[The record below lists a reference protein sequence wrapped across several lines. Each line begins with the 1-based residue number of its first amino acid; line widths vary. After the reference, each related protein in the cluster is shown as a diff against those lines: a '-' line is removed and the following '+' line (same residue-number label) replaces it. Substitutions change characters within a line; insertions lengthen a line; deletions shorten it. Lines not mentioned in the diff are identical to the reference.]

1 MERTRGQTTIIKAM
15 VWFGA
20 SYAGALAGYVAL
32 NAVTGRWL
40 GPGDF
45 GWFVTA
51 MALGAL
57 LGQVGLVGVHR
68 SGLREAA
75 RLTDRHDPRAMGVL
89 RNGVRAV
96 LLTTL
101 PAVGIAAGIGVWFYA
116 SDRPTGSR
124 AALAVGVAAL
134 VVLCGQQK
142 IWANYLRGLGYVRFA
157 SLLEGRSGGALV
169 AGIQAIVALALWEL
183 WPASGLAGA
192 IAAVAVGFA
201 LPGLFARR
209 LLNDHWRGLEGP
221 PARLLPDLRLA
232 VGRDWRFLSSQV
244 AVQINLSA
252 EIFIAAALLSNTDT
266 SMYSAG
272 QRLAL
277 LLVVP
282 LTSIQVVFSPV
293 IARLAVQ
300 PDKQDTLQSLLR
312 TGATVATAM
321 TIVVALPILVA
332 PGFVLDKVYGPGFEG
347 AVPVV
352 LLLSIGFIVNVV
364 TGMAGSTLSMLG
376 REGVT
381 ASTQWTGAVLR
392 VVLGVLA
399 AYWAGL
405 AGLTCSA
412 LVVSVLIFISMWL
425 RTRKTVGFFTHAT
438 IRPEL
443 GLLRR
448 TTG

>member
-1 MERTRGQTTIIKAM
+1 
-15 VWFGA
+15 
-20 SYAGALAGYVAL
+20 
-32 NAVTGRWL
+32 
-40 GPGDF
+40 
-45 GWFVTA
+45 
-51 MALGAL
+51 
-57 LGQVGLVGVHR
+57 
-68 SGLREAA
+68 
-75 RLTDRHDPRAMGVL
+75 
-89 RNGVRAV
+89 
-96 LLTTL
+96 
-101 PAVGIAAGIGVWFYA
+101 
-116 SDRPTGSR
+116 
-124 AALAVGVAAL
+124 
-134 VVLCGQQK
+134 
-142 IWANYLRGLGYVRFA
+142 
-157 SLLEGRSGGALV
+157 
-169 AGIQAIVALALWEL
+169 
-183 WPASGLAGA
+183 
-192 IAAVAVGFA
+192 
-201 LPGLFARR
+201 
-209 LLNDHWRGLEGP
+209 
-221 PARLLPDLRLA
+221 